1 MSNSSLVSYAKISP
15 NKNSPRNHIIDTIT
29 IHCVVGQ
36 CTVET
41 LGSIFANPDRKAS
54 SNYGIGADGRIG
66 LYVDEGDRSWCSSS
80 ASNDNR
86 AITIEVASDTYHPYA
101 VRDAA
106 YNALIDLL
114 EDICKRNNIKQL
126 LWKAD
131 KNLVGQIDQQ
141 NMTAHRWFAAKACP
155 GDWLYSRFGEIANLV
170 NQRLEGDNEQMT
182 QEQFNEYMK
191 NYLTQLAE
199 SPETWGS
206 DILAWGKENG
216 LVKGDDLGRVMPNK
230 FMTRL
235 ECLTM
240 LKRLYE
246 KVKKK

>member
-1 MSNSSLVSYAKISP
+1 MSNSSLVSYTKISP
-15 NKNSPRNHIIDTIT
+15 NKNSPRNHVIDTIT

-131 KNLVGQIDQQ
+131 KNLIGQINQQ

-182 QEQFNEYMK
+182 QEQFNEYM
-191 NYLTQLAE
+191 NTFY
-199 SPETWGS
+199 
-206 DILAWGKENG
+206 
-216 LVKGDDLGRVMPNK
+216 
-230 FMTRL
+230 FH
-235 ECLTM
+235 
-240 LKRLYE
+240 
-246 KVKKK
+246 